1 MGLRILVVEDDK
13 HIRRILET
21 LLTRD
26 PDLVAHAPELVTEAV
41 RALAA
46 AGAVPSAVVPL
57 PGAYPR
63 SLLPA
68 LEARVGE
75 GELSLRGVNP
85 VTLAVP
91 DALLV
96 DVDTAEALAALE
108 TEASR

>member
-1 MGLRILVVEDDK
+1 M
-13 HIRRILET
+13 
-21 LLTRD
+21 
-26 PDLVAHAPELVTEAV
+26 
-41 RALAA
+41 
-46 AGAVPSAVVPL
+46 PSPVVPL

>member
-1 MGLRILVVEDDK
+1 MIAFAIVTGAFAGSDATPVPRPPEVVETGDRW
-13 HIRRILET
+13 I
-21 LLTRD
+21 
-26 PDLVAHAPELVTEAV
+26 V
-41 RALAA
+41 
-46 AGAVPSAVVPL
+46 
-57 PGAYPR
+57 
-63 SLLPA
+63 